1 METNKKELTREDF
14 IQLIKTSDALEQL
27 DDLLKNLTGVGH
39 GSGRLYEL
47 DSFYDVLFRHA
58 KEEYTF
64 DEEGEAQFYRIVTD
78 RTLSIEDRVDMLM
91 G

>member
-39 GSGRLYEL
+39 GGGKLYEL

-58 KEEYTF
+58 KEEYTSK
-64 DEEGEAQFYRIVTD
+64 EEGEAQFYRIVTD